1 MLCTFVPNKSIGR
14 LLDTLKKIYSYCV
27 SKNPS
32 CKYSQKFMDHVK
44 QTTAGALKITSKIV
58 IHKTAE
64 TIDDLIGSKI
74 ANKITKMSRTVSQ
87 NTSGTDLK

>member
-1 MLCTFVPNKSIGR
+1 
-14 LLDTLKKIYSYCV
+14 
-27 SKNPS
+27 
-32 CKYSQKFMDHVK
+32 MDHVK

-64 TIDDLIGSKI
+64 TIDDLICNKI
-74 ANKITKMSRTVSQ
+74 ADKITKMSRTVSQ